1 MAFLSEQPDLPT
13 KVCLVKALVFP
24 VVTYGCETWTVRKAG
39 HRRIDAFEL
48 GVGEGS

>member
-24 VVTYGCETWTVRKAG
+24 VVTYGRETWTVRKAG